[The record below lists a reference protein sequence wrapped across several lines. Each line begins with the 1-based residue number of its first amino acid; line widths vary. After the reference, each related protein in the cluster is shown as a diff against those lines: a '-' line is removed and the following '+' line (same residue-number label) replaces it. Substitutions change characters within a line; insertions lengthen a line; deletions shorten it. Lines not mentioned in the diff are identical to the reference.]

1 MSETVDAKIHF
12 EVSTI
17 ETIDQSVLNFVKN
30 LNLSTK
36 TNKGFKPVP
45 VIWGTA
51 ERAYQVKKNKDIRD
65 TQGLLVL
72 PIISI
77 KRTSFTKSSNSPGV
91 FQGNVPEDDD
101 GRGGSLNVSRV
112 LYQQKTLEFANADA
126 LKLYGQK
133 NFPSQNPKIVYK
145 TVSVPMP
152 VNVEVMY
159 EITLRTEYQQQMNDL
174 MTPFAT
180 RPGTVNFVRLIE
192 KDHRY
197 EGFIQESYANNDN
210 LSDFSGDERKFE
222 TKINLKVIGYIVGEG
237 KNREKPHY
245 SIKENA
251 VEVKI
256 PRERITLGEIP
267 EHEFG
272 AYYGLAGVPEEV
284 IEKLLMNPVRIN
296 NIPASSFFNTSAGG
310 GGGTTVGGS
319 VVTTDNFA
327 EVLGNNII
335 VRETLKEPDVAIPAD
350 GRTFTTLHNIR
361 ANTET
366 VYINGVLQRSGTC
379 DACNYVVSGGNKII
393 FNLDDNGQTILE
405 IGDDIMVTYI
415 KG

>member
-1 MSETVDAKIHF
+1 MSETIDAKIHF

-17 ETIDQSVLNFVKN
+17 ETIDQSVLNFVKG
-30 LNLSTK
+30 LSLSTV

-51 ERAYQVKKNKDIRD
+51 ERSYQVKKNKEIRD
-65 TQGLLVL
+65 SQGLLVL

-77 KRTSFTKSSNSPGV
+77 KRTGFTKSNTSPGV
-91 FQGNVPEDDD
+91 FQGNVPEANDDK
-101 GRGGSLNVSRV
+101 GGSLSVSRV

-152 VNVEVMY
+152 VNVEIMY

-180 RPGTVNFVRLIE
+180 RPGTVNFVRLTE
-192 KDHRY
+192 KDHKY
-197 EGFIQESYANNDN
+197 EGFIQETYASSDN
-210 LSDFSGDERKFE
+210 LADFSGDERKFE
-222 TKINLKVIGYIVGEG
+222 TKITLKVIGYIVGEG

-256 PRERITLGEIP
+256 PRERITLSEIP

-272 AYYGLAGVPEEV
+272 AYYGLAGVPPEI
-284 IEKLLMNPVRIN
+284 IEKFLSSQIRIN
-296 NIPASSFFNTSAGG
+296 NVPASSFFSTAGGGTSAGG
-310 GGGTTVGGS
+310 A
-319 VVTTDNFA
+319 VVTTDTIG
-327 EVLGNNII
+327 EVMSNNI
-335 VRETLKEPDVAIPAD
+335 VTTETLKEEGVAIPDD
-350 GRTFTTLHNIR
+350 GRTYTTAFNIR
-361 ANTET
+361 ENTET
-366 VYINGVLQRSGTC
+366 LYVNGILQQVGATK
-379 DACNYVVSGGNKII
+379 DYVVSLPNSII
-393 FNLDDNGQTILE
+393 FNLDDDDETILE
-405 IGDDIMVTYI
+405 TGDQIMITYI

>member
-1 MSETVDAKIHF
+1 MSEQERGYSMSETIDAKIHF

-17 ETIDQSVLNFVKN
+17 ETIDQSVLNFVKG
-30 LNLSTK
+30 LNLSTN

-51 ERAYQVKKNKDIRD
+51 ERSYQVKKNKDIRD
-65 TQGLLVL
+65 GQGLLVL

-77 KRTSFTKSSNSPGV
+77 KRVNFTKSRVSQGI
-91 FQGNVPEDDD
+91 FQGNVPESSDAD
-101 GRGGSLNVSRV
+101 GGALSTSRV
-112 LYQQKTLEFANADA
+112 LYQKKTMEFANADA

-133 NFPSQNPKIVYK
+133 NFPSQNPKIVYQ

-180 RPGTVNFVRLIE
+180 LPGTVNFVRLTE
-192 KDHRY
+192 KDHKY
-197 EGFIQESYANNDN
+197 EGFIQETYTSNDN
-210 LSDFSGDERKFE
+210 LADFSGDERKFE
-222 TKINLKVIGYIVGEG
+222 TKITLKVIGYIVGEG

-245 SIKENA
+245 AIKENA

-267 EHEFG
+267 DHEFG
-272 AYYGLAGVPEEV
+272 AYYGLAGVPPE
-284 IEKLLMNPVRIN
+284 IIDQLLMDPVRIN
-296 NIPASSFFNTSAGG
+296 NVPAASFFDTSTGTE
-310 GGGTTVGGS
+310 GTTTGGS
-319 VVTTDNFA
+319 VVTTDNFG
-327 EVLGNNII
+327 EVLQQQLV
-335 VRETLKEPDVAIPAD
+335 VRETLKEEDEVPGDL
-350 GRTFTTLHNIR
+350 RRFTTIHNIR
-361 ANTET
+361 DNTEQVT
-366 VYINGVLQRSGTC
+366 VNGILQASGGALDYT
-379 DACNYVVSGGNKII
+379 VSGN
-393 FNLDDNGQTILE
+393 NTIVFTEDVE
-405 IGDDIMVTYI
+405 IGDLIVITYI

>member
-1 MSETVDAKIHF
+1 MSETIDAKIHF

-17 ETIDQSVLNFVKN
+17 ETIDQSVLNFVKG
-30 LNLSTK
+30 LSLSTN

-51 ERAYQVKKNKDIRD
+51 ERSYQVKKNKDIRD
-65 TQGLLVL
+65 SQGLLVL

-77 KRTSFTKSSNSPGV
+77 KRMSFTKSRVSPGI
-91 FQGNVPEDDD
+91 FQGNVPERQDAD
-101 GRGGSLNVSRV
+101 GGALNTSRV
-112 LYQQKTLEFANADA
+112 LYQKKTMEFANADA

-133 NFPSQNPKIVYK
+133 NFPSQNPKVVYQ

-180 RPGTVNFVRLIE
+180 LPGTVNFIRLTE

-197 EGFIQESYANNDN
+197 EGFIQEAYETNNN
-210 LSDFSGDERKFE
+210 LSDFSSDERKFE
-222 TKINLKVIGYIVGEG
+222 TKIRLKVIGYIVGEG

-245 SIKENA
+245 AIRENA

-256 PRERITLGEIP
+256 PRERISLAEIP
-267 EHEFG
+267 DHEFG
-272 AYYGLAGVPEEV
+272 TYYGLQGVPPKV
-284 IEKLLMNPVRIN
+284 LDQLLMNPVRIN
-296 NIPASSFFNTSAGG
+296 NVPAASFFSTAGG
-310 GGGTTVGGS
+310 GVTVGGA
-319 VVTTDNFA
+319 VVTTDTFSKVLSDTVA
-327 EVLGNNII
+327 VTEVLK
-335 VRETLKEPDVAIPAD
+335 ETGEAIPAD

-361 ANTET
+361 DNTET
-366 VYINGVLQRSGTC
+366 VYINGVVQKKGICDTC
-379 DACNYVVSGGNKII
+379 DYVVSGQNKVV
-393 FNLDDNGQTILE
+393 FNLDDFDQTILE
-405 IGDDIMVTYI
+405 IGDDIMITYF

>member
-1 MSETVDAKIHF
+1 MSETTDAKIHF

-17 ETIDQSVLNFVKN
+17 ETIDQSVLNFVKG
-30 LNLSTK
+30 LNLATK

-65 TQGLLVL
+65 SQGLLVL

-77 KRTSFTKSSNSPGV
+77 KRSGFTKSRVSPGV
-91 FQGNVPEDDD
+91 FQGNVPESSDSE
-101 GRGGSLNVSRV
+101 GGSLSVSRV
-112 LYQQKTLEFANADA
+112 LYQQKTMEFANADA

-180 RPGTVNFVRLIE
+180 NPGTVNFVRLVE

-197 EGFIQESYANNDN
+197 EGFIQESYGSSDN
-210 LSDFSGDERKFE
+210 LSDFSSDERKFE

-245 SIKENA
+245 AIRENA

-256 PRERITLGEIP
+256 PRERISLNEIP
-267 EHEFG
+267 DHEYG
-272 AYYGLAGVPEEV
+272 AYYGLEGVPPEV
-284 IEKLLMNPVRIN
+284 LDRLLMDPVRIN
-296 NIPASSFFNTSAGG
+296 NIPAASFFSTAGS
-310 GGGTTVGGS
+310 GGGTSVGGS
-319 VVTTDNFA
+319 VVTKDNFA
-327 EVLGNNII
+327 EVLQENLV
-335 VRETLKEPDVAIPAD
+335 VRETLKEDSDALPGDE
-350 GRTFTTLHNIR
+350 RTFTTTFNMK
-361 ANTET
+361 ANTES
-366 VYINGVLQRSGTC
+366 VFLNGLIQASGA
-379 DACNYVVSGGNKII
+379 DKDYVVSGTNKIV
-393 FNLDDNGQTILE
+393 FNTDDD
-405 IGDDIMVTYI
+405 GDSFVESNDEVVITYI

>member
-1 MSETVDAKIHF
+1 MSETIDAKIHF

-17 ETIDQSVLNFVKN
+17 ETIDQSVLNFVKG
-30 LNLSTK
+30 LNLSAK

-45 VIWGTA
+45 IVWGTA
-51 ERAYQVKKNKDIRD
+51 ERAYQVKKNKEIRD
-65 TQGLLVL
+65 SQGLLVL

-77 KRTSFTKSSNSPGV
+77 KRTGFTKSNASPGV
-91 FQGNVPEDDD
+91 FQGNVPEFDDAK
-101 GRGGSLNVSRV
+101 GGSLNVSRV
-112 LYQQKTLEFANADA
+112 LYQQKTMEFANADA
-126 LKLYGQK
+126 LRLYKQK
-133 NFPSQNPKIVYK
+133 HFPSQNPKIVYK

-180 RPGTVNFVRLIE
+180 KPGTVNFVRLIE

-197 EGFIQESYANNDN
+197 EGFIQEGYTSNDN
-210 LSDFSGDERKFE
+210 LSDFSADERKFE

-245 SIKENA
+245 AIRENA

-267 EHEFG
+267 DHEFG
-272 AYYGLAGVPEEV
+272 AYYGLEGVPPEV
-284 IEKLLMNPVRIN
+284 MDQLLMDPVRIN
-296 NIPASSFFNTSAGG
+296 NVPASSFFSTSGGSGG
-310 GGGTTVGGS
+310 GGVSGGS

-327 EVLGNNII
+327 EVLNQNLV
-335 VRETLKEPDVAIPAD
+335 VREVLKEAD
-350 GRTFTTLHNIR
+350 AALPGDSRTFGTTFPIKT
-361 ANTET
+361 NTET
-366 VYINGVLQRSGTC
+366 VFVNGLIQSSGAEKDYVTSGT
-379 DACNYVVSGGNKII
+379 NNVV
-393 FNLDDNGQTILE
+393 FNLDDDGDSLVE
-405 IGDDIMVTYI
+405 IGDEIVITYI

>member
-1 MSETVDAKIHF
+1 MSETIDAKIHF

-30 LNLSTK
+30 LNLATK

-45 VIWGTA
+45 IIWGTA

-65 TQGLLVL
+65 GQGLLVL

-91 FQGNVPEDDD
+91 FQGNVPENAD
-101 GRGGSLNVSRV
+101 GKGGSLNVSRV

-145 TVSVPMP
+145 TVTVPMP

-180 RPGTVNFVRLIE
+180 KPGTVNFVRLIE

-197 EGFIQESYANNDN
+197 EGFIQEGYASNDN

-222 TKINLKVIGYIVGEG
+222 TKITLKVIGYIVGEG

-245 SIKENA
+245 SIRENA

-272 AYYGLAGVPEEV
+272 AYYGLAGVPDEV
-284 IEKLLMNPVRIN
+284 LQQLMMDPVRIN
-296 NIPASSFFNTSAGG
+296 NVPASSFFSTSATG
-310 GGGTTVGGS
+310 GGGTVTGGS

-327 EVLGNNII
+327 EVLGNNLV
-335 VRETLKEPDVAIPAD
+335 VRETLKEEDTAIPED
-350 GRTFTTLHNIR
+350 GRTLTTTFNIR
-361 ANTET
+361 ENTES
-366 VYINGVLQRSGTC
+366 VFINGMLQTQGAEK
-379 DACNYVVSGGNKII
+379 DYVVTGTNQIV
-393 FNLDDNGQTILE
+393 FNLDDEGQTFLE
-405 IGDDIMVTYI
+405 IGDEIVITYI

>member
-1 MSETVDAKIHF
+1 MSETTDAKIHF

-17 ETIDQSVLNFVKN
+17 ETIDKSVLNFVKG
-30 LNLSTK
+30 LNLGTE

-65 TQGLLVL
+65 KQGLLIL

-77 KRTSFTKSSNSPGV
+77 KRMSFTKSRVSPGA
-91 FQGNVPEDDD
+91 FQGNVPEHADSD
-101 GRGGSLNVSRV
+101 GGSLSVSRV
-112 LYQQKTLEFANADA
+112 LYQQKTMEFANADA

-133 NFPSQNPKIVYK
+133 NYPSQNPKIVYK

-192 KDHRY
+192 KDHKY
-197 EGFIQESYANNDN
+197 EGFIQESYSSSDN
-210 LSDFSGDERKFE
+210 LADFSGDERKFE
-222 TKINLKVIGYIVGEG
+222 TKIQLKVIGYIVGEG

-251 VEVKI
+251 VEIKI

-267 EHEFG
+267 DHEFG
-272 AYYGLAGVPEEV
+272 AYYGLEGVPPEV
-284 IEKLLMNPVRIN
+284 LEKILMDPYRIN
-296 NIPASSFFNTSAGG
+296 NVPAASFFDTSAGS
-310 GGGTTVGGS
+310 GGGTVTGGS
-319 VVTTDNFA
+319 VVTTDNFGD
-327 EVLGNNII
+327 VLQQNLI
-335 VRETLKEPDVAIPAD
+335 VRETLKEEDEVAAD
-350 GRTFTTLHNIR
+350 PRRFTTSHSIKH
-361 ANTET
+361 NTEQVMVNGLLQAEGIGLDYTISGNNT
-366 VYINGVLQRSGTC
+366 VVFTTDVEN
-379 DACNYVVSGGNKII
+379 
-393 FNLDDNGQTILE
+393 DDHIV
-405 IGDDIMVTYI
+405 ITYI

>member
-1 MSETVDAKIHF
+1 MSETIDAKIHF

-17 ETIDQSVLNFVKN
+17 ETIDQSVLNFVKG
-30 LNLSTK
+30 LNLATS

-65 TQGLLVL
+65 GQGLLVL

-77 KRTSFTKSSNSPGV
+77 KRMSFTKSRVSPGV
-91 FQGNVPEDDD
+91 FQGNVPERQDAD
-101 GRGGSLNVSRV
+101 GGALNTSRV
-112 LYQQKTLEFANADA
+112 LYQKKTMEFANADA

-133 NFPSQNPKIVYK
+133 NFPSQNPKIVYQ

-180 RPGTVNFVRLIE
+180 LPGTVNFVRLTE
-192 KDHRY
+192 KEHRY
-197 EGFIQESYANNDN
+197 EGFIQESYDSNNN
-210 LSDFSGDERKFE
+210 LSDFSNDERKFE
-222 TKINLKVIGYIVGEG
+222 TKITLKVIGYIVGEG

-245 SIKENA
+245 AIRENA
-251 VEVKI
+251 VEIKI
-256 PRERITLGEIP
+256 PRERISLAEIP

-272 AYYGLAGVPEEV
+272 AYYGLQGVPPK
-284 IEKLLMNPVRIN
+284 ILDQLLMDPVRIN
-296 NIPASSFFNTSAGG
+296 NVPAASFFSTSGTGGAIAGG
-310 GGGTTVGGS
+310 AI
-319 VVTTDNFA
+319 VTTDTFSQILQDNTVVS
-327 EVLGNNII
+327 EVL
-335 VRETLKEPDVAIPAD
+335 KEQGEALPAD
-350 GRTFTTLHNIR
+350 ERTFITLHNIKE
-361 ANTET
+361 NTET
-366 VYINGVLQRSGTC
+366 VTINGVLQRKGTC
-379 DACNYVVSGGNKII
+379 DTCNYLVSGTNQIV
-393 FNLDDNGQTILE
+393 FNLDKDGKTILE
-405 IGDDIMVTYI
+405 IGDDIMVSYI

>member
-1 MSETVDAKIHF
+1 MSETIDAKIHF

-17 ETIDQSVLNFVKN
+17 ETIDQSVLNFVKG
-30 LNLSTK
+30 LSLSTK

-45 VIWGTA
+45 IIWGTA

-77 KRTSFTKSSNSPGV
+77 KRTSFTKSSASPGV
-91 FQGNVPEDDD
+91 FQGNVPEFDDAD
-101 GRGGSLNVSRV
+101 GGSLNVSRV
-112 LYQQKTLEFANADA
+112 LFQQKTMEFANADA
-126 LKLYGQK
+126 LRLYGQK
-133 NFPSQNPKIVYK
+133 HFPSQNPKIVYK

-159 EITLRTEYQQQMNDL
+159 EVTLRTEYQQQMNDL

-180 RPGTVNFVRLIE
+180 KPGTVNFVRLIE

-197 EGFIQESYANNDN
+197 EGFIQESYTNNDN
-210 LSDFSGDERKFE
+210 LSDFSSDERKFE

-245 SIKENA
+245 AIRENA

-272 AYYGLAGVPEEV
+272 AYYGLEGVPPEV
-284 IEKLLMNPVRIN
+284 MDQLLMDPVRIN
-296 NIPASSFFNTSAGG
+296 NVPASSFFSTSGGSGAAG
-310 GGGTTVGGS
+310 VSGGS
-319 VVTTDNFA
+319 VVTKDNFA
-327 EVLGNNII
+327 EVLNENLV
-335 VRETLKEPDVAIPAD
+335 VREVLKEAEAALPGDS
-350 GRTFTTLHNIR
+350 RTFGATFPIKE
-361 ANTET
+361 NTET
-366 VYINGVLQRSGTC
+366 VFVNGLIQSSGAEKDYVTSGT
-379 DACNYVVSGGNKII
+379 NNIV
-393 FNLDDNGQTILE
+393 FNLDDNGDSLVE
-405 IGDDIMVTYI
+405 IGDEVVITYI

>member
-1 MSETVDAKIHF
+1 MSEIDKKIHF

-17 ETIDQSVLNFVKN
+17 ETIDKSVLNFVEG
-30 LNLSTK
+30 LGLSAL

-51 ERAYQVKKNKDIRD
+51 ERAFQVKKNKDIRD
-65 TQGLLVL
+65 SQGLLVL

-77 KRTSFTKSSNSPGV
+77 KRTGFTKSRVSPGV
-91 FQGNVPEDDD
+91 FQGNVPENED
-101 GRGGSLNVSRV
+101 GKGGSLNVSRV
-112 LYQQKTLEFANADA
+112 LYQQKTMEFANADA

-133 NFPSQNPKIVYK
+133 HYPSQNPKIVYK

-180 RPGTVNFVRLIE
+180 TPGTVNFVRLTE

-197 EGFIQESYANNDN
+197 EGFIQEGYASNDN
-210 LSDFSGDERKFE
+210 LADFSGDERKFE
-222 TKINLKVIGYIVGEG
+222 TKITLKVIGYIVGEG

-245 SIKENA
+245 AIRENA

-256 PRERITLGEIP
+256 PRERISLSEIP
-267 EHEFG
+267 DHELG
-272 AYYGLAGVPEEV
+272 AYYGLSGVPQEV
-284 IEKLLMNPVRIN
+284 IDSLTLGPYRLS
-296 NIPASSFFNTSAGG
+296 NIPAASFFGSG
-310 GGGTTVGGS
+310 GGGTTTTGGS
-319 VVTTDNFA
+319 VVTTSNIGT
-327 EVLGNNII
+327 VLQETFSI
-335 VRETLKEPDVAIPAD
+335 REILKEEDDVPGDLIN
-350 GRTFTTLHNIR
+350 FTTLHTIKE
-361 ANTET
+361 NTEQVT
-366 VYINGVLQRSGTC
+366 VNGILQTYGALKDYT
-379 DACNYVVSGGNKII
+379 VSN
-393 FNLDDNGQTILE
+393 NNTIVFTE
-405 IGDDIMVTYI
+405 NVENEDFIVITYI

>member
-1 MSETVDAKIHF
+1 MSEIIDQKVHF

-17 ETIDQSVLNFVKN
+17 ETIDKSVLNFVEG
-30 LNLSTK
+30 LSLHTT

-45 VIWGTA
+45 VVWGTA
-51 ERAYQVKKNKDIRD
+51 ERSYQVKKNKDIRD
-65 TQGLLVL
+65 SQGLLIL

-77 KRTSFTKSSNSPGV
+77 KRMSFTKSRQSPGV
-91 FQGNVPEDDD
+91 FQGNVPENED
-101 GRGGSLNVSRV
+101 GKGGAINVGRV
-112 LYQQKTLEFANADA
+112 LYQQKTLKFANADA

-133 NFPSQNPKIVYK
+133 NFPSNNPKIVYQ

-152 VNVEVMY
+152 VNIEVMY

-180 RPGTVNFVRLIE
+180 KPGTVNFVRLIE

-197 EGFIQESYANNDN
+197 EGFIQEGYTSNDN
-210 LSDFSGDERKFE
+210 LSDFSSDERRFE

-245 SIKENA
+245 SIRENA

-256 PRERITLGEIP
+256 PRERITLAEIP

-272 AYYGLAGVPEEV
+272 AYYGLEGIPEDV
-284 IEKLLMNPVRIN
+284 RDRLFMSPVMIN
-296 NIPASSFFNTSAGG
+296 NTPAATFFGG
-310 GGGTTVGGS
+310 GAGTSTAATS
-319 VVTTDNFA
+319 TNVVTKDNFSEVMA
-327 EVLGNNII
+327 ENLI
-335 VRETLKEPDVAIPAD
+335 VRETLKDEDDALPGDE
-350 GRTFTTLHNIR
+350 RTFVTQFDIKS
-361 ANTET
+361 NTET
-366 VYINGVLQRSGTC
+366 VTVNGVLQQSGEQK
-379 DACNYVVSGGNKII
+379 DYVVSGTKSIV
-393 FNLDDNGQTILE
+393 FNTDDSGQSFVE
-405 IGDDIMVTYI
+405 SGDSIMITYI